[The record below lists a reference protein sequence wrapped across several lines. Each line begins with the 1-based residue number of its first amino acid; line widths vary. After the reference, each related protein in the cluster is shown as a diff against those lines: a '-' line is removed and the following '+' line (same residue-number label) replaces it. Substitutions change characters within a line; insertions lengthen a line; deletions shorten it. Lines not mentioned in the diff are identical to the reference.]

1 MWTVALCGYIL
12 LGYVGLGYL
21 LYDYYKLISKYK
33 FLDKCSHKRM
43 FTNDYNFIQQ
53 DFILIQRK
61 KEFARNTL

>member
-1 MWTVALCGYIL
+1 MWTVALCGYVL
-12 LGYVGLGYL
+12 LGYVGLEYL

-33 FLDKCSHKRM
+33 FFDKCSHKRM
-43 FTNDYNFIQQ
+43 FTNDYNFILQ

>member
-1 MWTVALCGYIL
+1 MWTVALCGYVL
-12 LGYVGLGYL
+12 LGYVGLEYL

-33 FLDKCSHKRM
+33 FFDKCSHKRM

-53 DFILIQRK
+53 YFILIQRK